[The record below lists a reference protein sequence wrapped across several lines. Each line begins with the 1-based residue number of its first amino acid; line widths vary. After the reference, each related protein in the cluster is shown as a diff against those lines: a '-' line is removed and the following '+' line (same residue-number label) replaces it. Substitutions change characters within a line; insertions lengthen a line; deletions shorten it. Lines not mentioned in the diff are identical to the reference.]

1 MAEILLVHQCLG
13 CRFIRY
19 SASIVDCMLEGL
31 VSMDRKT
38 RTILAVNGYLHT
50 KRNVARLYLLRK
62 EGVRVDWY

>member
-1 MAEILLVHQCLG
+1 MAEILLLHQCLS
-13 CRFIRY
+13 CRFISY
-19 SASIVDCMLEGL
+19 SVGIVDCMLEGM

-38 RTILAVNGYLHT
+38 ITILAVNGYLHT